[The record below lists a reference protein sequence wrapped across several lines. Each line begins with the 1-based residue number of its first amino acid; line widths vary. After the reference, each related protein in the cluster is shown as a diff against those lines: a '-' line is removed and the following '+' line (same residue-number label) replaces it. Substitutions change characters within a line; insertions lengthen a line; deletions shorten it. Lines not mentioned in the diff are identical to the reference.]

1 MSGYRDPVDNALDA
15 LRTET
20 WSAAPLTP
28 EQETLLM
35 QQADKQMKQRGPQSY
50 RALIAAIAVI
60 AVGGAAFAATDG
72 VSRLRT
78 WLFDVEVAPGTNA
91 KILVHDGQT
100 GTMIIEDDDGT
111 ITEIE
116 ARADELEDGGTRA
129 KVTVR
134 KSDDIG
140 ETEDV
145 HEVIRVRGEGP
156 VETVSLDVL
165 KDAELLTD
173 WFDETE
179 RVVEVYAVS
188 KKGDKKAQ
196 LYVVTEGFEPLPDRR
211 IIASPKVLALFLETK
226 PVVTVDKAGTIGIEF
241 DAGDE
246 VAMFKFATG
255 MTTSDDTPDVDGP
268 IEIESADGEM
278 RIRVKSSD

>member
-1 MSGYRDPVDNALDA
+1 
-15 LRTET
+15 
-20 WSAAPLTP
+20 
-28 EQETLLM
+28 
-35 QQADKQMKQRGPQSY
+35 MKQRGPQSY
-50 RALIAAIAVI
+50 RALIAAVAVI

-134 KSDDIG
+134 TSNDVG

-145 HEVIRVRGEGP
+145 REVFRTRGEGP
-156 VETVSLDVL
+156 GATVPLDVL

-196 LYVVTEGFEPLPDRR
+196 LYVVAEGFEPLLDRR
-211 IIASPKVLALFLETK
+211 IVASPNVLAFFLETT
-226 PVVTVDKAGTIGIEF
+226 PFVTVDKAGTIGVEF

-246 VAMFKFATG
+246 VAMFKFATA
-255 MTTSDDTPDVDGP
+255 MTSSDDGPDVDGP
-268 IEIESADGEM
+268 IELESGDGEM
-278 RIRVKSSD
+278 RIRVKAAD